1 MRQTQAR
8 PGQHQVDE
16 FLTGSLCVSV
26 KLRGWR
32 LPGLFELAVNSQLN
46 AADGQQIDSCF
57 RLARLDGVAD
67 PELPFPDVRRRAQ
80 CHAVFYALVHH
91 GTASPRLADSQSY
104 DGTKSCVCS
113 ILLAFGKRSGFF
125 SFKPGGTAATK
136 QAAAPGWTAVKPD
149 NFL

>member
-1 MRQTQAR
+1 MLHVHVGAGAFEDGVTHGLRQSGGCPVFRLDPRQCRQTQAR

-67 PELPFPDVRRRAQ
+67 PELPFPDTRRCRH
-80 CHAVFYALVHH
+80 CDGIFHALVIH
-91 GTASPRLADSQSY
+91 GYLP
-104 DGTKSCVCS
+104 
-113 ILLAFGKRSGFF
+113 
-125 SFKPGGTAATK
+125 AT
-136 QAAAPGWTAVKPD
+136 THRT
-149 NFL
+149 